1 MRNTNGSG
9 VQSLVSF
16 SPWWWDQ
23 SWFVPAPSAGEQQF
37 FSMPTVHSSSTKGE
51 RGWEGGVIME
61 RNLDPGNHC
70 PKSRQYSPEGLLY
83 QIGRPPV
90 PQDTLWRWEISK
102 AALSSWHLSSHSISA
117 CSSMHLRGRQK
128 LWWALAFWSIGLV
141 LMFCWGYWIKEG
153 WSAPKPT
160 TELGAACQHSL
171 RALLVLELT
180 SHTTWQQ
187 LAQWSTQ
194 AWRV

>member
-1 MRNTNGSG
+1 MRNANGSG
-9 VQSLVSF
+9 TQSPVPF

-23 SWFVPAPSAGEQQF
+23 SWFVPASSVGEQQF
-37 FSMPTVHSSSTKGE
+37 FGMPTVHSSRTKGE

-61 RNLDPGNHC
+61 RNLDPGNHH
-70 PKSRQYSPEGLLY
+70 PKSRQYGPVGLLC
-83 QIGRPPV
+83 QTGGPPA

-102 AALSSWHLSSHSISA
+102 AALSSWHLFPFNLCLFLHA
-117 CSSMHLRGRQK
+117 HLRGRQK
-128 LWWALAFWSIGLV
+128 LWWALAFWSFGLV
-141 LMFCWGYWIKEG
+141 LKFCWGYWIKEG

-160 TELGAACQHSL
+160 RELGAACQHSL

-180 SHTTWQQ
+180 FHTTGQQ
-187 LAQWSTQ
+187 LARWSTQ